1 MYVQIND
8 ICSQCGN
15 EIPNRQEVHYLGLI
29 DREHPTYFVTDDGQA
44 IVSPR
49 PLWEYCLC
57 NKCFQKFNSSVRNPY
72 KPL

>member
-8 ICSQCGN
+8 VCCQCGN
-15 EIPNRQEVHYLGLI
+15 EISNRQEAHYLSLI
-29 DREHPTYFVTDDGQA
+29 DREHPIYFVTDDGQA

-49 PLWEYCLC
+49 PLWEYCFC
-57 NKCFQKFNSSVRNPY
+57 NKCFQKFNSSVHNPY